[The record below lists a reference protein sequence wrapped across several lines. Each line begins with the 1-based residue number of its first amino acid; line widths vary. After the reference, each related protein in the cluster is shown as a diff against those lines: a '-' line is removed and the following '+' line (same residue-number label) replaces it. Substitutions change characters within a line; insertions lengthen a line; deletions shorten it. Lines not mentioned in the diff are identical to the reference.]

1 MAVLIFLFNIQKIEY
16 SIHKLFFD
24 RLEGATMYK
33 CGFCENGYTSHI
45 FTRYSADYRL
55 TTEPCC
61 KECLRICDCY
71 CEKHDTPYIIRVVNG
86 EESPNRSCALCA
98 FDIIETLDTAIVIWL
113 TNFLKAN
120 RDHLVDRT
128 LAPFLSKKALSAE
141 SKKYILHQLLI
152 KAQLNGH
159 TLIEEVTHQLKG
171 RLDATLH

>member
-1 MAVLIFLFNIQKIEY
+1 
-16 SIHKLFFD
+16 
-24 RLEGATMYK
+24 
-33 CGFCENGYTSHI
+33 
-45 FTRYSADYRL
+45 
-55 TTEPCC
+55 
-61 KECLRICDCY
+61 
-71 CEKHDTPYIIRVVNG
+71 
-86 EESPNRSCALCA
+86 
-98 FDIIETLDTAIVIWL
+98 VIWL